1 MALLAQQP
9 CNGCCS
15 RIFPHPHISS
25 GASVA
30 AHGNGKTES
39 PSVSAADRGHRWET
53 QLDSWWQGVAW
64 HVGL

>member
-9 CNGCCS
+9 RNGCCS

-39 PSVSAADRGHRWET
+39 PSGSALIEGIDEKP
-53 QLDSWWQGVAW
+53 SWTPGGRESHDTWV
-64 HVGL
+64 